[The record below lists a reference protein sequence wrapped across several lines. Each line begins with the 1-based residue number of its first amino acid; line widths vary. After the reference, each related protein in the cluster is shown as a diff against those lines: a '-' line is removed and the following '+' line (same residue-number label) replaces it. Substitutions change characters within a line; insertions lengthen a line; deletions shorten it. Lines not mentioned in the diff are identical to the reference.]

1 MSLLL
6 HLKFLFFYSYE
17 KDTLLNIY
25 IYIYI
30 VNNMATSKMDH
41 VNYLNEADNFNKNQT
56 EDTVYIHCTKFPGYS
71 N

>member
-17 KDTLLNIY
+17 KDTLLN